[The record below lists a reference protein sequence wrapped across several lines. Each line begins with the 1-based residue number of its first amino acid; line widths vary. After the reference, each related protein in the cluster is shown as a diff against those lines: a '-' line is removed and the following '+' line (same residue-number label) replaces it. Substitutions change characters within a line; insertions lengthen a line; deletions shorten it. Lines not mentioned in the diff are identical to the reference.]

1 MSSQRVYSG
10 AARSSANS
18 RMSEASSGG
27 AAHEGGSAQSTA
39 GGSSLDQDTGQDDLI
54 RMQEIFE
61 EADEDG
67 GGGLDIDE
75 FKG

>member
-1 MSSQRVYSG
+1 MSG
-10 AARSSANS
+10 ARRVSSGAVGSRANS
-18 RMSEASSGG
+18 RLSEASSAG
-27 AAHEGGSAQSTA
+27 AAGNEGGSNQT
-39 GGSSLDQDTGQDDLI
+39 LDQDTGQDDLI

-75 FKG
+75 FKGS